1 MLLQKHLYRHKN
13 QFYWMKIICL
23 SGTKMILTAT
33 ICKWV
38 FGLAQKFGP
47 AQNILGPVKGQGI
60 KKSLENPW
68 YLRTTNR
75 WIGWWDMIIE
85 TQMKSSESQ
94 FCHSPT
100 TKDLRLHQHHI
111 SSPFRAEKEK
121 KERKIKQWRASEERR
136 RKNKFLVFPII
147 KFFDSR
153 IQI

>member
-1 MLLQKHLYRHKN
+1 
-13 QFYWMKIICL
+13 
-23 SGTKMILTAT
+23 
-33 ICKWV
+33 
-38 FGLAQKFGP
+38 
-47 AQNILGPVKGQGI
+47 
-60 KKSLENPW
+60 
-68 YLRTTNR
+68 
-75 WIGWWDMIIE
+75 MIIE